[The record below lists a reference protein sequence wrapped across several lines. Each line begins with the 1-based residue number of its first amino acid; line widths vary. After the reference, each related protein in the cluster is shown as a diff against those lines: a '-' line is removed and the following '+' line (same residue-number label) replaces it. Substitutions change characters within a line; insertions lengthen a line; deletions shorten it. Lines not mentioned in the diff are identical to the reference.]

1 VEQDYTARRV
11 LTRPRLLLQ
20 VEGAVVFALALVV
33 YWRLDGNWLIFVVLV
48 LGPDLGML
56 GYVRNARL
64 GSATYNLF
72 HTYAVPLL
80 VAAAGLLGGISLLV
94 SLAVIWVAHIG
105 ADRAM
110 GFGLKYPTDFKDT
123 HLQHL

>member
-1 VEQDYTARRV
+1 M
-11 LTRPRLLLQ
+11 LTRPRLLLH
-20 VEGAVVFALALVV
+20 VEGGVVFALALLL
-33 YWRLDGNWLIFVVLV
+33 YWRLDSNWLLFVVLV
-48 LGPDLGML
+48 LAPDLGML
-56 GYVRNARL
+56 GYVRNTRIGA
-64 GSATYNLF
+64 ATYNLF
-72 HTYAVPLL
+72 HTYAVPL
-80 VAAAGLLGGISLLV
+80 VVGAAGWLAGSSLVL